1 MKKVIHISGKRKK
14 AIAKATLT
22 DGTGRVRVN
31 GRLLENFEPEY
42 AKQKIM
48 EPFLLAGANFGNMD
62 INVKVIGGGVTS
74 QADAAR
80 LAVAR
85 VMVEHSPGLKNVFLE
100 YDRTL
105 LVADVR
111 RKECSKPNRHGQAR
125 SKTQKSYR

>member
-1 MKKVIHISGKRKK
+1 MKKAIHISGKRKR

-22 DGTGRVRVN
+22 DGKGIVRVN
-31 GRLLENFEPEY
+31 GCLLEHYEPEF
-42 AKQKIM
+42 ARQKIM
-48 EPFLLAGANFGNMD
+48 EPFLLAGSPTNIDVN
-62 INVKVIGGGVTS
+62 IKIIGGGVTS

-80 LAVAR
+80 LAAAR
-85 VMVEHSPGLKNVFLE
+85 TMIQHTPSLKSVFLD